1 MRGKVILNP
10 KKIENNIRIMA
21 PKMDEERGTQGKKRR
36 RSSRWGRHRPR
47 NPDAV
52 LVVYIIG
59 KSNMSLGTNLQN
71 HAFLVL
77 RFGRRPGIEDSAM
90 RGLVPPFQ

>member
-36 RSSRWGRHRPR
+36 KKKDHQDG
-47 NPDAV
+47 A
-52 LVVYIIG
+52 
-59 KSNMSLGTNLQN
+59 GTGPVTQT
-71 HAFLVL
+71 
-77 RFGRRPGIEDSAM
+77 PY
-90 RGLVPPFQ
+90 

>member
-36 RSSRWGRHRPR
+36 KKKK
-47 NPDAV
+47 
-52 LVVYIIG
+52 IIKMG
-59 KSNMSLGTNLQN
+59 PAQ
-71 HAFLVL
+71 A
-77 RFGRRPGIEDSAM
+77 P
-90 RGLVPPFQ
+90 

>member
-36 RSSRWGRHRPR
+36 KKK
-47 NPDAV
+47 D
-52 LVVYIIG
+52 L
-59 KSNMSLGTNLQN
+59 
-71 HAFLVL
+71 
-77 RFGRRPGIEDSAM
+77 
-90 RGLVPPFQ
+90 

>member
-36 RSSRWGRHRPR
+36 KKK
-47 NPDAV
+47 
-52 LVVYIIG
+52 IIKMG
-59 KSNMSLGTNLQN
+59 PAQ
-71 HAFLVL
+71 A
-77 RFGRRPGIEDSAM
+77 P
-90 RGLVPPFQ
+90 